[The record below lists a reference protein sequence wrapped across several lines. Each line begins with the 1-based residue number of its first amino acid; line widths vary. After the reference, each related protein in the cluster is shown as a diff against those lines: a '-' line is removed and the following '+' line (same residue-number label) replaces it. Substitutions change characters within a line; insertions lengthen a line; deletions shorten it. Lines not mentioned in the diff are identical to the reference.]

1 VLDINSHQGKFGED
15 YVRVLA
21 SAAGLV
27 VYKAAGPGPGLQI
40 HSALRAM
47 RMASIRFRAPVLVIA
62 FEV

>member
-27 VYKAAGPGPGLQI
+27 YKAAGPGPGLQI
-40 HSALRAM
+40 HPALRAM